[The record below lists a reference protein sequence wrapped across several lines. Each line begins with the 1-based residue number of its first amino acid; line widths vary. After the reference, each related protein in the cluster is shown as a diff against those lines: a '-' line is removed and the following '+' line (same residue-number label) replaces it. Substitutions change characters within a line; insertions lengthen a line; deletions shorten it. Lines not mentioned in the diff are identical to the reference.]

1 MWKTIVRRLLLLIPQ
16 LLVLSVLIF
25 VLANFM
31 PGDALTGKIDERTKP
46 ERIEEL
52 RRLHGFYDKAHV
64 KYFRWVGNALKGDLG
79 DSLNYKMPVTQ
90 LIGQRAGNTFWLALF
105 TTIVAYLIAIPLG
118 ILSGR
123 YHDKIPDRII
133 TLYTYISFALPT
145 VIFGLVNLFIFCFKL
160 KIFPFGNSVGVGLTP
175 GTFAY
180 FSSKLHHMVL
190 PALTGA
196 LLSTVGTI
204 QYLRSEIIDYEN
216 SDFVVTAKSK
226 GVPRRIIYSRH
237 ITRNAV
243 IPVASSVGYSIAG
256 LLTGSIFIETVFSY
270 PGMGQLFIQSI
281 KSRDFAVVNALIIL
295 YAILI
300 VIGTLLSDIILM
312 MVDPR
317 IRIE

>member
-16 LLVLSVLIF
+16 LLILSVLIF
-25 VLANFM
+25 ILAYFM
-31 PGDALTGKIDERTKP
+31 PGDALSGKIDERTSAA
-46 ERIEEL
+46 RIEEL
-52 RRLHGFYDKAHV
+52 RQMHGFYDKPHV
-64 KYFRWVGNALKGDLG
+64 KYFRWIGNALKGDLG
-79 DSLNYKMPVTQ
+79 DSLNYKIPVLQ
-90 LIGQRAGNTFWLALF
+90 LIGQRAGNTFWLGLC
-105 TTIVAYLIAIPLG
+105 TTIMMYMIAIPFG

-123 YHDKIPDRII
+123 FHDKPLDRGI

-145 VIFGLVNLFIFCFKL
+145 VIFALLNLFFFCFKL

-175 GTFAY
+175 GTLSY
-180 FSSKLHHMVL
+180 FFSKLHHMIL
-190 PALTGA
+190 PAITGA

-204 QYLRSEIIDYEN
+204 QYLRSEIMDYEN

-226 GVPRRIIYSRH
+226 GVPRRVIYSRH

-281 KSRDFAVVNALIIL
+281 NSRDFAVVNTLIIL

-300 VIGTLLSDIILM
+300 VLGTLLSDVVLM